1 MGYRMVGMS
10 VCAFS
15 PVIGVSAVGKGN
27 FCTGP
32 GLAAQQR
39 MVQNLSG
46 TKAALAKGNRHTV
59 LGSRP
64 ENSWQEDREQ

>member
-1 MGYRMVGMS
+1 MGHRMVGMS
-10 VCAFS
+10 VCDFS

-32 GLAAQQR
+32 GLPSQQR

-46 TKAALAKGNRHTV
+46 TKTALAKGNRHRV